1 MGFAAKDVSLT
12 PLAERRDSGNHL
24 SMNNPRPTP
33 DLCDD
38 YPDTIQ
44 VLEPLLRNFGGVE
57 RFGGEIVT
65 IKCFEDNSLVKAQ
78 GQIAGDGRVLV
89 VDGGASRRRALLGEQ
104 IAAALADNGW
114 AGIIIYGSVRDVDA
128 LAETALGIQA
138 IGAIPVKT
146 EKRGLGDLNVPVTFG
161 GVTFEPGHYVYADN
175 NGVITSNA
183 PLD

>member
-1 MGFAAKDVSLT
+1 MGFTANDVSLKV
-12 PLAERRDSGNHL
+12 LAERRCNGNDL
-24 SMNNPRPTP
+24 SMNSPRPTP

-38 YPDTIQ
+38 HPDSVR
-44 VLEPLLRNFGGVE
+44 VLEPLLKNFGGVE

-78 GQIAGDGRVLV
+78 GQVAGDGRVLV
-89 VDGGASRRRALLGEQ
+89 VDGGGSRRRALLGDQ

-128 LAETALGIQA
+128 LAKTELGIQA
-138 IGAIPVKT
+138 MGAIPVKT

-175 NGVITSNA
+175 NGVITSDA